1 MTSQTPISAGSRAA
15 RLIGYLEQ
23 DPGNLGLIDAAAQ
36 AAYDEGDL
44 STAAALL
51 SRHAAMEPLPAALR
65 NLEGLVRLRSGRIDE
80 AVDIFSSLLAQSG
93 DAPELRFNLA
103 WCEALRGDF
112 AAVDRLIDETVA
124 AAAPRAA
131 ALKVEALHHLGRLE
145 DGLAFGLGFAE
156 QFADDR
162 DLAAAI
168 ALVALDLEETELAR
182 QYAARADGAG
192 EALSTLG
199 VLALGEGDT
208 TQALTAFDQALAA
221 RPDSARALLGKGLAL
236 MQAGETAEG
245 SRLVEQGAE
254 RFGDHLGSWIAAGW
268 GRFVQGDRAGARA
281 LFEKALALDDGFAE
295 SHGGLAVLDVLDGD
309 LASAERRT
317 AVALRLDRQC
327 FSAALAR
334 SLLLSAKGDEAGAE
348 RVRTIALNTPIGAG
362 GKTIAD
368 ALAGLGS
375 KRR

>member
-1 MTSQTPISAGSRAA
+1 MTGQAPASGASRAA

-23 DPGNLGLIDAAAQ
+23 DPGNLGLLASAAQ
-36 AAYDEGDL
+36 AAYEEGDL
-44 STAAALL
+44 AAAATLL
-51 SRHAAMEPLPAALR
+51 ARHVALEPLTPALR
-65 NLEGLVRLRSGRIDE
+65 NLDGLVRLRSGRVDE
-80 AVDIFSSLLAQSG
+80 AAEIFSALSAESG
-93 DAPELRFNLA
+93 GAPELRFNLA

-156 QFADDR
+156 QFVDDR

-168 ALVALDLEETELAR
+168 ALVALDLEETDLAR

-199 VLALGEGDT
+199 VLALGDGD
-208 TQALTAFDQALAA
+208 ADQALAIFDRA
-221 RPDSARALLGKGLAL
+221 LGSRPGSPRALLGKGLAL
-236 MQAGETAEG
+236 MQAGRTAEG
-245 SRLVEQGAE
+245 TLLVEKGAE
-254 RFGDHLGSWIAAGW
+254 TFGDHLGSWIAAGW
-268 GRFVQGDRAGARA
+268 GRFAQGDRAGARA
-281 LFEKALALDDGFAE
+281 VFEKALALDDGFAE
-295 SHGGLAVLDVLDGD
+295 SHGALAVLDVLDGD
-309 LASAERRT
+309 LASGERRT

-334 SLLLSAKGDEAGAE
+334 SLLLAAAGDESGAE
-348 RVRTIALNTPIGAG
+348 RVRTIALNTPIGPD

-368 ALAGLGS
+368 ALVAIAP